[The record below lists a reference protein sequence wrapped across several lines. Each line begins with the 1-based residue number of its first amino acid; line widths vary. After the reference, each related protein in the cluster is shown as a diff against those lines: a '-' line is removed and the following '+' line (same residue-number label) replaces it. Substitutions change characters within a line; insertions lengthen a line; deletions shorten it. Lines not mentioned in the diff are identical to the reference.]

1 MEATTED
8 DHSNKQNAIQHSNH
22 EVVATNQ
29 EANGNDASGN
39 ELQPKL
45 EETNH
50 QTKSTTT
57 SKASETSLPIAT
69 TENESNSK
77 DIDAEYNQ
85 EVTESS
91 NVEGKA
97 ETEPTKNVAE
107 SVQKSPDSLEQQ
119 KSDLK
124 NEESISQDQR
134 SPNSNLKSEP
144 SQHRHDAGADK
155 PSSYQSSAPSTYLQI
170 RALALQLPNN
180 VAHAS
185 NHPNGHHIAPPT
197 LIVEG
202 RTNMST
208 ARRSFYPRVTRTL
221 PELQLWI
228 LALTL
233 SFPAGIFSPFQA
245 PSQALVTGGTMEDS
259 VIRSYLST
267 ITHQFARILR
277 KPFVLSHPATVA
289 LVDSDFNYNPSM
301 PHVGPG
307 SSVAARRKLDDGIA
321 IARMGHDPL
330 LGRKGKGGTGVSPT
344 ATWDVDGVAA
354 ALGLPGVSSQA
365 SGDIYGPGTTPA
377 ASTSKNPLSIFSRAS
392 ASPQRIQPYPT
403 VPIPPG
409 EEDEDEEELTA
420 ARNEITRL
428 ELQFEKASKAAQMLV
443 ERSGS
448 MTATLY
454 QLNSAL
460 MDLARLDEG
469 RNIAKKAKEGEDMST
484 LTKGIEAFAASRT
497 GANAAL
503 MGTIVPSMSYQS
515 LNARAA
521 IDALLRRAAAASHRY
536 QALVVLVQKR
546 REAER
551 LKRARGE
558 IRQEDV
564 DWVLQELRDAQRT
577 TQVLTHHL
585 TTFTST
591 LKEELKEHSR
601 NTHTDI
607 QDALINHAKNSIR
620 AHKYMLNNLVR
631 ARDGLVALR
640 EGKQVD
646 QTVVPPLVP
655 PTQTDSL
662 PSADAAATE
671 DREADRVESA
681 SVKPSQDTSISNGNV
696 IDPVLASRP
705 HDLVPADTAASASIA
720 SPLPEQVKTPSSALS
735 SASINKDLPDAPT
748 EAIESERA
756 NVEGPPPINAQ
767 NLRGNAGSKSAGPE
781 RAFVPPPL
789 AEPNSPWNDTQP
801 ESEVYSAPS
810 FGSVAQSAF
819 LPPTPTRQ
827 SSINDP
833 FNSTSSSGMP
843 HTAPSMSQS
852 AFLPSGRD
860 MNRYANPFARME
872 GGSSVSNVANSG
884 FGPSFGN
891 QPGRFAQQQQS
902 GNQTQPSPASNP
914 NGTTGK
920 PGDVWANRSRLSA
933 SDAARSLAGRF

>member
-1 MEATTED
+1 MDINKED
-8 DHSNKQNAIQHSNH
+8 DRPEQGNSILAPQKNEEIMS
-22 EVVATNQ
+22 TNQ
-29 EANGNDASGN
+29 QANGKDTNENEQQPTLEEANDQTEVANADKDLEGGLPTTAAAQGDLKPQKAEAEPIQGDA
-39 ELQPKL
+39 L
-45 EETNH
+45 
-50 QTKSTTT
+50 T
-57 SKASETSLPIAT
+57 SNL
-69 TENESNSK
+69 
-77 DIDAEYNQ
+77 
-85 EVTESS
+85 
-91 NVEGKA
+91 EGKA
-97 ETEPTKNVAE
+97 DSEPTKDELPASE
-107 SVQKSPDSLEQQ
+107 ISTEQS
-119 KSDLK
+119 SDLK
-124 NEESISQDQR
+124 DNAAKEECVQQDQR
-134 SPNSNLKSEP
+134 TSNPNLKSEP
-144 SQHRHDAGADK
+144 SQHRHDSGADK
-155 PSSYQSSAPSTYLQI
+155 PSSYQSSAPTTYLQI

-245 PSQALVTGGTMEDS
+245 PPPALVTGGTMEDS

-277 KPFVLSHPATVA
+277 KQFVLSHPATVA
-289 LVDSDFNYNPSM
+289 LVDSDFNYNPSL

-330 LGRKGKGGTGVSPT
+330 LGRKGKGGSGVSPT

-365 SGDIYGPGTTPA
+365 SGDIYGPGNTPA

-428 ELQFEKASKAAQMLV
+428 ELQFEKASKAAQLLV

-469 RNIAKKAKEGEDMST
+469 RTIAKKAKEGEDMST

-585 TTFTST
+585 TTFTAT

-640 EGKQVD
+640 EGRQVD
-646 QTVVPPLVP
+646 QTIVPPLVP

-671 DREADRVESA
+671 DREVDRIESV
-681 SVKPSQDTSISNGNV
+681 SVKPDSVSNGNI

-705 HDLVPADTAASASIA
+705 HDLAPSEAPAASARIS

-735 SASINKDLPDAPT
+735 SASINKDLPDAPP
-748 EAIESERA
+748 EEIEP
-756 NVEGPPPINAQ
+756 EGTNAEDPSQ
-767 NLRGNAGSKSAGPE
+767 ADLGSRHVGVE

-789 AEPNSPWNDTQP
+789 TETDSPWNNSQS
-801 ESEVYSAPS
+801 ENEVYSAPS
-810 FGSVAQSAF
+810 FGSGAQSTF

-827 SSINDP
+827 SSINP
-833 FNSTSSSGMP
+833 SSEMP
-843 HTAPSMSQS
+843 NTAPPNSMSQS

-860 MNRYANPFARME
+860 MSRYANPFARME
-872 GGSSVSNVANSG
+872 GSSSVSNVSNSG

-891 QPGRFAQQQQS
+891 QPGKFGQPQQS
-902 GNQTQPSPASNP
+902 GNAAQSPSAANSNG
-914 NGTTGK
+914 NTSK
-920 PGDVWANRSRLSA
+920 PGDVWANRSRISA